1 MKRLIF
7 FFSIL
12 TLIIFSCKKVDKEQT
27 PKLDKTVL
35 KGCVMGRDSD
45 TLLLVKS
52 TGDARS
58 EALASI
64 PIIDW
69 EFNFEFKTDTVQAY
83 DLIFKDEFD
92 DGSWRPIRFFS
103 EKDTIRMTLY
113 NMDSFQNNEIIGGKI
128 NATYSNYQKEISIP
142 YMVELND
149 FYKIFDSI
157 PYSMMNSKVYDQIV
171 NKLKEAET
179 QEEKVVLYKRMDDLK
194 ADNLH
199 RSDFGKQIDSQVSV
213 IQNKYWDKKYAF
225 INKNPS
231 IVSYSLLIDDIM
243 SLEYNPAP
251 KEKIIKA
258 FNDLKEAYPDHVYT
272 ALAENLW
279 IGYTELQPG
288 GQFINFTAPD
298 INDVSYELKPFVD
311 RNDIVLL
318 DLWATWCGPCIARS
332 RLMRPVYDEYKDKGF
347 EIVGVAGENKNLN
360 AYKKF
365 MDKEQWPWKNLI
377 ELDKRNKIWEKY
389 NVMNG
394 GGGMFLIDGSEKI
407 LAVDPSADEVK
418 SILDDRLNDQSI
430 KL

>member
-1 MKRLIF
+1 MKRLVF
-7 FFSIL
+7 LFSIL
-12 TLIIFSCKKVDKEQT
+12 TFIVFSCKKVDREQT
-27 PKLDKTVL
+27 PKLDKTIL
-35 KGCVMGRDSD
+35 KGCVIGRDSD

-52 TGDARS
+52 IGDARS
-58 EALASI
+58 ETLASI
-64 PIIDW
+64 PIVNW
-69 EFNFEFKTDTVQAY
+69 EFNFEFKTDTIQAY

-92 DGSWRPIRFFS
+92 NGGWMPIRFFP
-103 EKDTIRMTLY
+103 EKDTIIMTLY
-113 NMDSFQNNEIIGGKI
+113 SMDAYRNTEITGGKSNI
-128 NATYSNYQKEISIP
+128 MYDNYQKEISIP
-142 YMVELND
+142 YMTELNE

-157 PYSMMNSKVYDQIV
+157 PYNTVNSSAYNDLV
-171 NKLKEAET
+171 NKLQIAEM
-179 QEEKVVLYKRMDDLK
+179 QEEKVVLYKSMDDLK
-194 ADNLH
+194 ANNLH
-199 RSDFGKQIDSQVSV
+199 RSDFGKQIDSQVNV
-213 IQNKYWDKKYAF
+213 IQNAYWDKKYAF
-225 INKNPS
+225 ISKNPS

-251 KEKIIKA
+251 KEKIITA
-258 FNDLKEAYPDHVYT
+258 LNELKNKYPNHTYS

-279 IGYTELQPG
+279 IGFTELQPG
-288 GQFINFTAPD
+288 GQYINFNAPD
-298 INDVSYELKPFVD
+298 INDVSYELKSFVD
-311 RNDIVLL
+311 KNDIVLL

-365 MDKEQWPWKNLI
+365 MAKEQWPWKSLI

-394 GGGMFLIDGSEKI
+394 GGGMFLIDGSGKI

-418 SILDDRLNDQSI
+418 SILKDRLKNQSI